1 MGTLSSHS
9 SILEF
14 LATMHTTAFTIVVV
28 ALCFAVSV
36 NAYPKATVLDALRCS
51 STFGT
56 LKAAINKAELTDA
69 LTKEDA
75 DITLFAPTNA
85 AFAAAL
91 EPLGISAEELL
102 ESDKLVDILRYH
114 VVKGKKL
121 SSDLSNGDALP
132 TLLGDELEFSTN
144 GEDLMVN
151 DNALVVID
159 DIETAN
165 GVVHMID
172 AVLEP
177 PMTKAETSKET
188 SMAKTN
194 EDGFIVKDGSDMPIL
209 G

>member
-1 MGTLSSHS
+1 
-9 SILEF
+9 
-14 LATMHTTAFTIVVV
+14 MHTTTFKIIVV

-91 EPLGISAEELL
+91 ERLGISAEELL
-102 ESDKLVDILRYH
+102 ESDKLADILLYH

-144 GEDLMVN
+144 GEELLVN
-151 DNALVVID
+151 DALVVID

-165 GVVHMID
+165 GVVHVID

-177 PMTKAETSKET
+177 PTTQAETSKDT
-188 SMAKTN
+188 STAMTN
-194 EDGFIVKDGSDMPIL
+194 EDGFLVKDGSDMPIL